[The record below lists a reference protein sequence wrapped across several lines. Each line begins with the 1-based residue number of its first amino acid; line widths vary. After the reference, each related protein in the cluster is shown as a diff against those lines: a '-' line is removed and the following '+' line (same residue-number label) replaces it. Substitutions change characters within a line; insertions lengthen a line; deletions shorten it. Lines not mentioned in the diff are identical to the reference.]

1 MIKSPVLLFKLNQI
15 HQCIRNTKDKF
26 DVFLQ
31 IQSEV
36 RLVSNVLIKLKMAE
50 IPFKDTL
57 LFLYFIWGKI
67 TPLCALCPFMN
78 AMLPW

>member
-15 HQCIRNTKDKF
+15 HQCIRKTKDKF

-57 LFLYFIWGKI
+57 LFLYFI
-67 TPLCALCPFMN
+67 
-78 AMLPW
+78 